1 MRKITIYTD
10 GSCYPNPGSGGWAV
24 ILTDVATGKEKIL
37 QGGKSNTTIS
47 VMELTAAVEA
57 IEALKANCEV
67 EFYTDSQYVQK
78 GITIWI
84 GAWKQKDWPSKIKNQ
99 KLWRRLDRAR
109 MMHNINWIWVRSHNG
124 NPGNERVDNLAK
136 EAGLEFGG
144 RNGSKTNT
152 L

>member
-10 GSCYPNPGSGGWAV
+10 GSCYPNPGRGGWAV

-67 EFYTDSQYVQK
+67 EFYTDNQYVQK
-78 GITIWI
+78 GITEWI
-84 GAWKQKDWPSKIKNQ
+84 ATWKHKGWPKKIKHQ
-99 KLWRRLDRAR
+99 ELWRRLDRAR